1 MGKYCQSIHFIL
13 VIMSALRDYLASHD
27 VSFSIGNL
35 SSNSTNFIPIIM
47 DPLVLDKIL
56 FRIELWQVS
65 HGYILF
71 PLCLFG
77 IIGNI
82 LSFTILTR
90 KAVRSTTIAL
100 YLRCL
105 AVADI
110 FVLLTAIFR
119 YRSYKL
125 FFDDEGEKW
134 SIYHFDPYI
143 QVYVEP
149 IHWMAL
155 GVSSFTTLALSM
167 ERYLAVRF
175 PIRIKQACTLRVVR
189 AVIIGIITMIFII
202 SIPNYFAYT
211 VGKFLRDNKSY
222 VAVAMLT
229 TMGKKTLYHCVYH
242 SYLIP
247 ILWYILPWLML
258 AVFSMLLSK
267 NVRKS
272 SQIRVDV
279 PTMYN
284 PNRNLNL
291 LIIMIVVLFLICNFP
306 NCIIVFYNLVHH
318 TKDNDICTHETQ
330 GLLSKT
336 TKLYDTLEVI
346 GEILNVF
353 NSCINF
359 IIYCVVGTKFRK
371 ELKRFILCEKCK
383 QKRTNRVVPSLSNNH
398 QLRDTT
404 TEISNGR

>member
-1 MGKYCQSIHFIL
+1 MLGL
-13 VIMSALRDYLASHD
+13 GNYL
-27 VSFSIGNL
+27 SFYNMTFLTGNNTD
-35 SSNSTNFIPIIM
+35 NSTDWTPIII
-47 DPLVLDKIL
+47 DPSVLDKIL
-56 FRIELWQVS
+56 FRIKLWQIS

-77 IIGNI
+77 IIGNV
-82 LSFTILTR
+82 LSLATLTR
-90 KAVRSTTIAL
+90 KAVRSTTISI

-105 AVADI
+105 AMADF

-134 SIYHFDPYI
+134 SIYYFDPYV

-167 ERYLAVRF
+167 ERYLAVRY
-175 PIRIKQACTLRVVR
+175 PIRIKRTCTLQVVR
-189 AVIIGIITMIFII
+189 AVIIGIMTTVLII
-202 SIPNYFAYT
+202 SIPNFFAYR
-211 VGKFLRDNKSY
+211 VGMFLRDNKSY

-229 TMGKKTLYHCVYH
+229 EMGKKTLYHCVYH

-247 ILWYILPWLML
+247 FLWYILPWIML
-258 AVFSMLLSK
+258 AVFSTLLSK

-272 SQIRVDV
+272 SKIRVDI
-279 PTMYN
+279 PATTN
-284 PNRNLNL
+284 PNRNLTL

-318 TKDNDICTHETQ
+318 TMDNDVCTHETQ

-336 TKLYDTLEVI
+336 TKLYDVLEVI

-359 IIYCVVGTKFRK
+359 IVYCVVGTKFRR
-371 ELKRFILCEKCK
+371 ELKRLILCEKCK
-383 QKRTNRVVPSLSNNH
+383 KKRNNRIVPSYSYHNRP
-398 QLRDTT
+398 RDTT
-404 TEISNGR
+404 TEVISSIAR